1 MIRILKFFGVS
12 FLFLLLLYIL
22 LLTLPYVAHKKV
34 PQEILDADGPVSEPC
49 ARAMAEGARRITGA
63 DLAVSVTGVA
73 GPEPDER
80 GVPVGIVYIGL
91 ATPDGVF
98 CRCVD
103 TGKRQRSLLQGLAA
117 NHAFDVVRRYLTG
130 LPIKL

>member
-1 MIRILKFFGVS
+1 MLG
-12 FLFLLLLYIL
+12 
-22 LLTLPYVAHKKV
+22 V

-130 LPIKL
+130 LPIEL

>member
-1 MIRILKFFGVS
+1 
-12 FLFLLLLYIL
+12 
-22 LLTLPYVAHKKV
+22 
-34 PQEILDADGPVSEPC
+34 
-49 ARAMAEGARRITGA
+49 MAEGARRITGA

-73 GPEPDER
+73 GPEPGER
-80 GVPVGIVYIGL
+80 VFLWESIYIGL

-117 NHAFDVVRRYLTG
+117 NPRL
-130 LPIKL
+130 